1 MLLSDNDLLSLLLAH
16 IIFFLF
22 SDNNVEKMILNS
34 TCSFFIFS
42 EFSGITENE
51 FNEPSFIYLLQKG
64 EQYAKENGLLFF
76 ETSAKTAQNVNELFY
91 EIGNFISHILN
102 YSMLPI
108 HLISQT

>member
-1 MLLSDNDLLSLLLAH
+1 
-16 IIFFLF
+16 
-22 SDNNVEKMILNS
+22 MILNP

-108 HLISQT
+108 HLISQTKTHHHI